1 MVTLPPIAET
11 IYLSV
16 DKAIHG
22 LCPLDRP
29 QETPRVS
36 WVDGL
41 RILLGQTGSTLCRPR
56 EAGSAPAAGVAL
68 AVGNFDGVHLGH
80 AEIVRR
86 LRATAA
92 RLGAPAAVLTFDPHP
107 AAIVRPGAAPMP
119 LTTPERRAELLL
131 ALGLDAVLVQPVDDR
146 FVSLEA
152 ETFYHELLR
161 GRLRAR
167 ALVEG
172 ADFRF
177 GRGRRGDVGLLAR
190 LAAADG
196 VVVEVVP
203 PVAAGDAAV
212 SSSRVRGL
220 VAAGDVAAANRLLT
234 APLRVRGT
242 VVHGAHRGAA
252 LGFPTAN
259 LAGIATLLPAAGVYA
274 ARAVLPDG
282 RVHAAAVHI
291 GPNASFGETALS
303 VEAHLIGFAGDLYD
317 SPLDVDFLA
326 RLRDTRR
333 FDAIDDLLAQMRSDV
348 EAAARIAAPPATA
361 PAPRSDHAS

>member
-1 MVTLPPIAET
+1 M
-11 IYLSV
+11 
-16 DKAIHG
+16 D
-22 LCPLDRP
+22 
-29 QETPRVS
+29 
-36 WVDGL
+36 
-41 RILLGQTGSTLCRPR
+41 
-56 EAGSAPAAGVAL
+56 SASASSPAAPVVYPRAGGWSPASGAAL

-86 LRATAA
+86 LRTLAD
-92 RLGAPAAVLTFDPHP
+92 RLGVPAAALTFDPHP
-107 AAIVRPGAAPMP
+107 ATIVRPGAAPAP
-119 LTTPERRAELLL
+119 LTTPARRVELLL
-131 ALGLDAVLVQPVDDR
+131 ALGLDAVLVQPVDAR
-146 FVSLEA
+146 FVALDA
-152 ETFYHELLR
+152 QTFYRDLLR

-177 GRGRRGDVGLLAR
+177 GRGRSGDVGLLAT

-196 VVVEVVP
+196 VAVEIVP

-212 SSSRVRGL
+212 SSSRVREL

-234 APLRVRGT
+234 APFRVRGT

-259 LAGIATLLPAAGVYA
+259 LDGIATLLPAAGVYA

-282 RVHAAAVHI
+282 GTHAAAVHI

-303 VEAHLIGFAGDLYD
+303 VEAHLVGFAGDLYD

-333 FDAIDDLLAQMRSDV
+333 FDAIGDLVAQMRSDV
-348 EAAARIAAPPATA
+348 EAAARIAAPPPIAT
-361 PAPRSDHAS
+361 APRSDHAT

>member
-1 MVTLPPIAET
+1 MVSPPPIAAPVC
-11 IYLSV
+11 LSV

-41 RILLGQTGSTLCRPR
+41 RILLGQTGSTLCHPR
-56 EAGSAPAAGVAL
+56 EAGGAPAAGVAL

-86 LRATAA
+86 LLATAT
-92 RLGAPAAVLTFDPHP
+92 RLGVPAAAVTFDPHP
-107 AAIVRPGAAPMP
+107 ATIVRPDAAPTP
-119 LTTPERRAELLL
+119 LTTPARRAELLL
-131 ALGLDAVLVQPVDDR
+131 ALGLDAVLVQPVDER
-146 FVSLEA
+146 FVALDA

-161 GRLRAR
+161 GRLGAR

-177 GRGRRGDVGLLAR
+177 GRGRRGDVGLLAA

-196 VVVEVVP
+196 VAVEIVP

-220 VAAGDVAAANRLLT
+220 VAAGEVAAANRLLT

-259 LAGIATLLPAAGVYA
+259 LAGITTLLPAAGVYA

-303 VEAHLIGFAGDLYD
+303 VEAHLVGFGGDLYD
-317 SPLDVDFLA
+317 RPLDVDFLA
-326 RLRDTRR
+326 RLRDTRC
-333 FDAIDDLLAQMRSDV
+333 FDAIDDLVAQMRSDV

-361 PAPRSDHAS
+361 SAPWSDHAT